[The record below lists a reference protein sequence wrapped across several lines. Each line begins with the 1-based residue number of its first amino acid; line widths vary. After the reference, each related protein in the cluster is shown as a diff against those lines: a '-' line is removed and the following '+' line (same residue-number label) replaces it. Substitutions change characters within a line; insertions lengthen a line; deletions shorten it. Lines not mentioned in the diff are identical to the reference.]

1 MPVEGS
7 GAVFSPLV
15 DDVRIRTAV
24 AEDLPAA
31 EALWAQ
37 LQAIQSGMR
46 PLGIDRD
53 PDEQFRTEF
62 RTALDP
68 GSSVWLIAETAGTV
82 VAMAHLHPE
91 RPSRVSDEEVLEL
104 SRVAVDA
111 AWRGRGL
118 GRLLVAEAERI
129 ARERG
134 MRFLAAR
141 IFSRNESAVAFW
153 DGLGFESFVDTRLKP
168 VGDA

>member
-1 MPVEGS
+1 M
-7 GAVFSPLV
+7 
-15 DDVRIRTAV
+15 DDIRIRPAV
-24 AEDLPAA
+24 AQDLPAA

-37 LQAIQSGMR
+37 LQAIQAGMR
-46 PLGIDRD
+46 PLGVDRD
-53 PDEQFRTEF
+53 PDEQFRAEF
-62 RTALDP
+62 RRALEQNA
-68 GSSVWLIAETAGTV
+68 SVWLVAESAGIV
-82 VAMAHLHPE
+82 IAMAHLHPE

-118 GRLLVAEAERI
+118 GRMLVAEAQRI

-134 MRFLAAR
+134 MRFLSAR
-141 IFSRNESAVAFW
+141 IFSRNREAVAFW

-168 VGDA
+168 VEDA